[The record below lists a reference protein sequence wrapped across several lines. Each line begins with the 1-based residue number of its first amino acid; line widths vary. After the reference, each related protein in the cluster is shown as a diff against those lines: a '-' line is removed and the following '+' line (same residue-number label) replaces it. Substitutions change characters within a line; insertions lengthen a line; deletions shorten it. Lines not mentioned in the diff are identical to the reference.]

1 MVFVVAAVAIAAC
14 SSSSKKASPPPS
26 TTTAGEAATTTT
38 TARTPAARPHVF
50 VINLENEGF
59 AAVWGEE
66 SVARYLNDSLVPK
79 GKLLTNYYATSH
91 VSLGNYITEISG
103 QPSNPSTNA
112 DCVVYTEYEN
122 GKGCV
127 YPASVKT
134 IADQLR
140 DAGLTWKS
148 YQEDMTT
155 PCRHPKIGSGD
166 TTVAA
171 RKGDQYATRHN
182 PFVYFHSIIDSPDC
196 VKNVVDLKALPIDL
210 ASAATTP
217 NLSFITPNL
226 CHDGHD
232 APCVDGE
239 PGGLTSADAWLK
251 EWVPRILAS
260 PAYKANGIVV
270 ITLDEAEGADAG
282 AACCGQKGSGG
293 GRVGALVISPK
304 VAPAQIDDT
313 PYNHHSL
320 FCGMEQIFGLP
331 KLDAT
336 AKCFAPAVYSS

>member
-1 MVFVVAAVAIAAC
+1 VIAAC
-14 SSSSKKASPPPS
+14 SSSGKQASTTPPS
-26 TTTAGEAATTTT
+26 TAAPAPAPTT
-38 TARTPAARPHVF
+38 TAAPSPAAGPHLF
-50 VINLENEGF
+50 VINLENEAF
-59 AAVWGEE
+59 DAVWGESSE
-66 SVARYLNDSLVPK
+66 ARYLNDALVPK

-112 DCVVYTEYEN
+112 DCTVYTEYEN

-127 YPASVKT
+127 YPSSVKT
-134 IADQLR
+134 IADQLK
-140 DAGLTWKS
+140 DAGKTWKS

-155 PCRHPKIGSGD
+155 PCRHPEIGSRD
-166 TTVAA
+166 TTVVA
-171 RKGDQYATRHN
+171 RKGDMYATRHN
-182 PFVYFHSIIDSPDC
+182 PFVYFHSIIDAPDC
-196 VKNVVDLKALPIDL
+196 VKNVVDLKALPTDL
-210 ASAATTP
+210 ASATTTP

-232 APCVDGE
+232 SPCVDGQ
-239 PGGLTSADAWLK
+239 PGGMVSADAWLK
-251 EWVPRILAS
+251 EWAPKILAS
-260 PAYKANGIVV
+260 PAFKANGVLI
-270 ITLDEAEGADAG
+270 ITVDEGAGSDAA
-282 AACCGQKGSGG
+282 AACCGQKPPGG
-293 GRVGALVISPK
+293 GRIGALVISPN
-304 VAPAQIDDT
+304 VAPAQTDDT